1 MFGSANAASAKLGS
15 SKSPAAMIVHSKE
28 EAEKTEHL
36 RWINPNSLEYRQVV
50 MEHKIN
56 QHEKTKNTG
65 DF

>member
-56 QHEKTKNTG
+56 
-65 DF
+65 

>member
-1 MFGSANAASAKLGS
+1 MFGSAKDASAKLS
-15 SKSPAAMIVHSKE
+15 SAKQPPAAMIVHSKE

-56 QHEKTKNTG
+56 QH
-65 DF
+65 